1 MVRMTDEEKRI
12 WQQLVMDYKAT
23 FGSPEGKRVLEHL
36 ANTCRWNDAFLPQN
50 TLSGGVDPYQCVGYM
65 AMRIVYR
72 NILNMVETD
81 LMKEHVLQT
90 DNTQEQL

>member
-1 MVRMTDEEKRI
+1 MPKEDEEKRN
-12 WQQLVMDYKAT
+12 QLVMDYKAT

-36 ANTCRWNDAFLPQN
+36 ANVCRWNDAFLPQN
-50 TLSGGVDPYQCVGYM
+50 AISGGVDPYQCVGYM
-65 AMRIVYR
+65 SMRIAYR

-81 LMKEHVLQT
+81 LMKEHKLQT